1 MSTLQFSTRF
11 NLRVL
16 KSALVLFIRLVRS
29 HFTVLLCNMDAS
41 ILLVSVTSLATYA
54 GVIDDGQ
61 SDRPDVEKSRFLK
74 VQVSSTY

>member
-1 MSTLQFSTRF
+1 
-11 NLRVL
+11 
-16 KSALVLFIRLVRS
+16 
-29 HFTVLLCNMDAS
+29 MDAS